1 MKTELVLENSKNELT
16 KSNILKQHMC
26 REKNFVY

>member
-16 KSNILKQHMC
+16 ESNILKQHMC